1 MTNCPAVLFGAP
13 MPATPTIPHSGV
25 WGTGTEK
32 PGSVATAGLVM
43 GVWGNQRRD
52 GSGASRAP

>member
-25 WGTGTEK
+25 WGTGSM
-32 PGSVATAGLVM
+32 P
-43 GVWGNQRRD
+43 
-52 GSGASRAP
+52 SGPEYAEPAPVRFAEAA